1 MIILIIDKIT
11 AWTNLKLDDYSKKQ
25 YSAVACNDIP
35 ENYTLT
41 KTEQNQIPI
50 YSNGV
55 ENDGLYGY
63 TNKERCTEPAITISA
78 RGTIGFVALRT

>member
-1 MIILIIDKIT
+1 MILIIDKIT
-11 AWTNLKLDDYSKKQ
+11 ALTNLKLDDYSKKQ

-35 ENYTLT
+35 ENYTPT

-55 ENDGLYGY
+55 ENGG
-63 TNKERCTEPAITISA
+63 
-78 RGTIGFVALRT
+78 